1 MSHTV
6 DSTLLSRGFEL
17 PNTPHSPPETTKLLL
32 ISIFLS
38 YMYRF
43 DDYNLQLMLSTL
55 AALSDVRTKDN
66 GRIQIP
72 DLQTI

>member
-6 DSTLLSRGFEL
+6 DTTFLSRGFEL
-17 PNTPHSPPETTKLLL
+17 PNTPQSPPETTELLL
-32 ISIFLS
+32 ISVLLG

-43 DDYNLQLMLSTL
+43 DDYNLQLTLSTL
-55 AALSDVRTKDN
+55 AVLSDVRTKDN

-72 DLQTI
+72 DL